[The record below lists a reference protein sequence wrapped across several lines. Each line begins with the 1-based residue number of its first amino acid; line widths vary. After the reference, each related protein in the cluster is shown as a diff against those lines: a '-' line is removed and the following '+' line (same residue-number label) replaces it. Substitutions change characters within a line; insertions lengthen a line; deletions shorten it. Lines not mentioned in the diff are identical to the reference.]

1 MLTKL
6 CSRPKYKKMKIRAL
20 CSKTRFE
27 NKLSPKYLGYRKL
40 DIYFCPFFETPMTFE
55 QKFLPFSAFGD
66 FTNFN
71 TFLIK
76 NRKVFIFVN
85 FTEGKICKIKN

>member
-1 MLTKL
+1 
-6 CSRPKYKKMKIRAL
+6 MKIRAL

-40 DIYFCPFFETPMTFE
+40 DIYFCPFFETPMTFV
-55 QKFLPFSAFGD
+55 QNFLPFSAFGD
-66 FTNFN
+66 FTHFN

-76 NRKVFIFVN
+76 NRKNVIFLVFS
-85 FTEGKICKIKN
+85 EGINM

>member
-6 CSRPKYKKMKIRAL
+6 WSRSKYEKMKIRAL

-40 DIYFCPFFETPMTFE
+40 DIYFCPFFETPVTFV
-55 QKFLPFSAFGD
+55 QKFCHFTFG
-66 FTNFN
+66 NF
-71 TFLIK
+71 FH
-76 NRKVFIFVN
+76 F
-85 FTEGKICKIKN
+85 